1 MWTPNQNQF
10 ACSRNRGGYGWCSGS
25 YFIATTIKCG
35 PQIKISLRV
44 AETVVDVGGVV
55 GRAEGVMQ
63 AVQIS
68 LTGNARHCA
77 VGVEIAWSAETPA
90 GVT

>member
-1 MWTPNQNQF
+1 M
-10 ACSRNRGGYGWCSGS
+10 
-25 YFIATTIKCG
+25 
-35 PQIKISLRV
+35 
-44 AETVVDVGGVV
+44 EDVGGVV

>member
-1 MWTPNQNQF
+1 M
-10 ACSRNRGGYGWCSGS
+10 
-25 YFIATTIKCG
+25 
-35 PQIKISLRV
+35 
-44 AETVVDVGGVV
+44 VDAGGVV

-90 GVT
+90 GVTLSVVDFTLVVDGAGFLKPVCHKQHN